1 MYAAPFWHG
10 RPFLLSP
17 KDLAEALKTL
27 NEGQIMNAVFVIL
40 LGLVVFYVGYRFYAG
55 YIDAKIMKAD
65 PKRATPAKM
74 YMDGVEFM
82 PTSKNILYGYQF
94 KSIAGAG
101 PIIGP
106 IIAIQWGW
114 LPALVWLLAG
124 AFFIGWVH
132 DYSSTM
138 IAVRNDGASFGGLSH
153 RLISPRARVI
163 LLAFIYFYLL
173 LIVGAFGNVVV
184 STAVGLKGAPMAWLF
199 LTIGGVLAG
208 QMIYRW
214 KKDIILTTVV
224 CVLIAMCGIALGT
237 VAPSDKVLGASL
249 ANSRWLWA
257 IAAFVFCYFASV
269 LPIWRFALPINYVAS
284 YIVFLG
290 LLFGIIGIFIL
301 HPDFTLPA
309 FTSFNIAI
317 GPIWPIMFV
326 TIACGAVSGWHSIV
340 SSSGTARQLESELD
354 ARPVGAGVMFLEMM
368 LGLFALIIAGTIYA
382 SAAEYGAAVA
392 KGPGGVFAA
401 GVAKFLAAVGLPL
414 DYGKSYGSVMMIV
427 LAITIMQLVVR
438 FMRVATAE
446 LLSDISPIF
455 KNVHIGTIIASILGM
470 VLVITGWWQY
480 LWVLFGGANQ
490 LMASLALL
498 LVSAWLISEGKSY
511 AWAFYPMIFMFVTTI
526 AALMFTS
533 YNLLTKVATGVV
545 KGTEAIIGNTLM
557 GCAGLFLVVAAL
569 VLAWEGYKA
578 FGRYRN
584 IRGQA
589 APSKA

>member
-1 MYAAPFWHG
+1 
-10 RPFLLSP
+10 
-17 KDLAEALKTL
+17 
-27 NEGQIMNAVFVIL
+27 MNAIFVLMI
-40 LGLVVFYVGYRFYAG
+40 GFVVAFVGYRFYAK
-55 YIDAKIMKAD
+55 YIDEKIIQAD

-82 PTSKNILYGYQF
+82 PTSRNILYGYQF

-114 LPALVWLLAG
+114 LPAVLWILLG
-124 AFFIGWVH
+124 TFFIGWVH
-132 DYSSTM
+132 DYASAM
-138 IAVRNDGASFGGLSH
+138 IAMRNEGASFGGLSH

-184 STAVGLKGAPMAWLF
+184 STAVGLKAAPMAWLF

-224 CVLIAMCGIALGT
+224 TVVIAMLGIVLGT
-237 VAPSDKVLGASL
+237 LFPSDMMLGAAI
-249 ANSRWLWA
+249 ANNRWVWA
-257 IAAFVFCYFASV
+257 IAAFAFCYFASV

-290 LLFGIIGIFIL
+290 LLFGIVGIFIL
-301 HPDFTLPA
+301 HPNFTLPA
-309 FTSFNIAI
+309 YTQFSIPI
-317 GPIWPIMFV
+317 GPVWPIMFV
-326 TIACGAVSGWHSIV
+326 TIACGAISGWHSIV

-354 ARPVGAGVMFLEMM
+354 ARPVGAGIMFLEMM
-368 LGLFALIIAGTIYA
+368 LALFALIIAGTIFS
-382 SAAEYGAAVA
+382 SAADYGAALA

-401 GVAKFLAAVGLPL
+401 GVGKFLSAVGMPME
-414 DYGKSYGSVMMIV
+414 YGRAYGSVMMII
-427 LAITIMQLVVR
+427 LAVTIMQLVVR
-438 FMRVATAE
+438 FMRVATSE
-446 LLSDISPIF
+446 LLSDVSPVF
-455 KNVHIGTIIASILGM
+455 KNVHVGTIVASILGLI
-470 VLVITGWWQY
+470 LVMTGWWQY

-498 LVSAWLISEGKSY
+498 LVSAWLVSEGRPSG
-511 AWAFYPMIFMFVTTI
+511 WAFYPMLFMFITTI
-526 AALMFTS
+526 AALLYTS
-533 YNLLTKVATGVV
+533 YNLLVV
-545 KGTEAIIGNTLM
+545 KVLSGAVKGEALIGNTLM
-557 GCAGLFLVVAAL
+557 GIVGLFLVVAAL
-569 VLAWEGYKA
+569 ILAWEGYKA
-578 FGRYRN
+578 FQRFRS